1 MIATL
6 SKAVQQAEVRILL
19 EGILS
24 RDLTAVQ
31 LAPAEE
37 KEER

>member
-1 MIATL
+1 MIIT
-6 SKAVQQAEVRILL
+6 STNAVQHAEVRILL

-24 RDLTAVQ
+24 KDVTAVQ
-31 LAPAEE
+31 HAPVKE

>member
-1 MIATL
+1 MIVTL
-6 SKAVQQAEVRILL
+6 SRAVQQAEVRILL

-24 RDLTAVQ
+24 KDVTAVQ
-31 LAPAEE
+31 HAPVKE